1 MDVKNSRV
9 LIAGLGLIGG
19 SIAKALKNYGFT
31 DVNGYDNNLDTLEKA
46 KDEGVISEAFTRL
59 DGYMAKFDFVLC
71 CLSPIYVI
79 PLYQEVAYLM
89 KQDGVFAE
97 VGGIKTVM
105 IQQLNDAMEKSHQL
119 LSLHPMA
126 GSEKTGY
133 KYAKGDM
140 FVGSTLVITPSVRT
154 QEKAREWVSVLQ
166 EVMGCTKIV
175 ELAAKTHD
183 EMIAHVSHVPHVIAL
198 ALKAMY
204 PQSNNAQFAGGSYK
218 SATRVADVNAA
229 LWAGLMSDNKDSLL
243 QSIGEFKKQLNRL
256 EKKIESG
263 DRDELEKLLTEM
275 SGDNKE
281 NE

>member
-1 MDVKNSRV
+1 MDIKKSRV

-19 SIAKALKNYGFT
+19 SIAKALKAHGFS
-31 DVNGYDNNLDTLEKA
+31 DVNGYDNNLCTLEKA
-46 KDEGVISEAFTRL
+46 KEEGVISEAFTRL

-79 PLYQEVAYLM
+79 PLYKEVAYLM

-105 IQQLNDAMEKSHQL
+105 IQKLNDAMEKSHQL

-133 KYAKGDM
+133 NYSKKDLFA
-140 FVGSTLVITPSVRT
+140 GSTLVITPNSRT
-154 QEKAREWVSVLQ
+154 LDKAKMWANVLQ
-166 EVMGCTKIV
+166 EVMGCARIV
-175 ELAAKTHD
+175 QMSAKKHD

-218 SATRVADVNAA
+218 SATRVAQVNAA
-229 LWAGLMSDNKDSLL
+229 LWAGLMSDNKQSLL
-243 QSIGEFKKQLNRL
+243 SSIGEFKKQLSRL
-256 EKKIESG
+256 EKQIESG
-263 DRDELEKLLTEM
+263 DREELEKLLGEM
-275 SGDNKE
+275 SGSKRE
-281 NE
+281 

>member
-1 MDVKNSRV
+1 MDIKKSRV

-19 SIAKALKNYGFT
+19 SIAKALKESGFS
-31 DVNGYDNNLDTLEKA
+31 DVNGYDNNLYTLEKA
-46 KDEGVISEAFTRL
+46 KEEGVISEAFTRL

-133 KYAKGDM
+133 NYSKKDL
-140 FVGSTLVITPSVRT
+140 FEGSTLVITPSDRT
-154 QEKAREWVSVLQ
+154 QDKAKMWATVLQ
-166 EVMGCTKIV
+166 EVMGCARTVQMSAIQ
-175 ELAAKTHD
+175 HD
-183 EMIAHVSHVPHVIAL
+183 EMIAHISHVPHVVAL

-218 SATRVADVNAA
+218 SATRVAEVNAA
-229 LWAGLMSDNKDSLL
+229 LWAGLMSDNKQSLMD
-243 QSIGEFKKQLNRL
+243 SIGEFKKQLSRL
-256 EKKIESG
+256 EKQIESG
-263 DRDELEKLLTEM
+263 DREELEKLLGEM
-275 SGDNKE
+275 SRNDKE
-281 NE
+281 